1 MSPTCCPVRSRLR
14 RRSSRPRRQAA
25 AVATATATA
34 KSTVSRARLAA
45 LGRVALE
52 RLDLARQF
60 GHLLLEVGDLIPRRD
75 RDRGPHAVGDAAA
88 EILAPTAGVRC
99 ELIEPPAA
107 LLPADLPPVQP
118 GVDHMVPLLEGPAGR
133 AQHDG
138 EAVAD
143 RLAETLA
150 ARRMYVLAAW

>member
-34 KSTVSRARLAA
+34 KSTVSGGLAA

-138 EAVAD
+138 GADAD

-150 ARRMYVLAAW
+150 ARRMNVLAAW